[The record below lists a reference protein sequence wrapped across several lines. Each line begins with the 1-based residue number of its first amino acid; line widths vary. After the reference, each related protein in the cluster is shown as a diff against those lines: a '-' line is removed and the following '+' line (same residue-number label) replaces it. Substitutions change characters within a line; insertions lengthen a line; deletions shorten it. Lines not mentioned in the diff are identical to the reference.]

1 MKNEET
7 IDIYGAREHN
17 LKNIDL
23 SIPRDRLV
31 VFTGLSGSG
40 KSSLAFD
47 TIYAEG
53 QRRYM
58 ETFSAYARQFI
69 GGMERPDVDKI
80 EGLSPV
86 ISIEQKTTSGN
97 PRSTVGTITEI
108 YDFLRL
114 LYARASVAFSPVSG
128 QPMVSHT
135 DEQICQLIARD
146 YASRR
151 LSILA
156 PVVRSRKGH
165 YRELFES
172 ILKAGFLKARIDG
185 QTTDLTPGM
194 RIDRYKTHDI
204 EIIIDRLASPQAD
217 SPRLMEAVRTALYHG
232 EGTMMVE
239 DADSGEL
246 RYYSRHL
253 MCPESGQS
261 FPLPEPNTFSFN
273 SPKGACPECG
283 GLLNQFGTGT
293 QKLEEH
299 LREALPDVEILRMDA
314 DSVSP
319 AGSHEKI
326 LSQFREKKVPILIGT
341 QMVTK
346 GLDFENVTLVGVIS
360 ADQLLYCGDYRAG
373 ERCFSLITQVVGRS
387 GRGAKPG
394 RAIIQTFTPQ
404 NPVIGMASRQDYEGF
419 YAEEIELRRLQNC
432 PPFSDIVTVTVS
444 AEDESSVLRCCTY
457 IRDRIRSE
465 LRGRKDA
472 AVLGPAPLPVVRVSN
487 RYRYRVTLHCRFD
500 KEIRTLVS
508 GLLIQCNTAKEYKG
522 VSVFADY
529 NPME

>member
-23 SIPRDRLV
+23 SIPRNRLV

-69 GGMERPDVDKI
+69 GGMERPEVDKI

-146 YASRR
+146 YTSRR

-204 EIIIDRLASPQAD
+204 EIVIDRLASPQAD
-217 SPRLMEAVRTALYHG
+217 SPRLMETVRTALYHG

-283 GLLNQFGTGT
+283 GLGEVLLIDLKKVIPDPRLSIRAGAIAPLGAYKNTWIFQQLEAIATRYGFTLNTPV
-293 QKLEEH
+293 KDIPEEAMH
-299 LREALPDVEILRMDA
+299 VILHGGSEYFSRLSEAGVTHDYQIDFQGIAAFIRQQAEDTESKTLARWAREFMNEVVCPICHGSRLRDESLCFRIGGMNIAQIAALPLSELPQWYRKAWEGMNERQRNIAAEVFKELSSRTQFLLDVGLGYLSLDR
-314 DSVSP
+314 
-319 AGSHEKI
+319 GSKT
-326 LSQFREKKVPILIGT
+326 LSG
-341 QMVTK
+341 
-346 GLDFENVTLVGVIS
+346 
-360 ADQLLYCGDYRAG
+360 G
-373 ERCFSLITQVVGRS
+373 ESQ
-387 GRGAKPG
+387 
-394 RAIIQTFTPQ
+394 
-404 NPVIGMASRQDYEGF
+404 
-419 YAEEIELRRLQNC
+419 
-432 PPFSDIVTVTVS
+432 
-444 AEDESSVLRCCTY
+444 
-457 IRDRIRSE
+457 RIRLATQIGSQLVE
-465 LRGRKDA
+465 
-472 AVLGPAPLPVVRVSN
+472 VL
-487 RYRYRVTLHCRFD
+487 
-500 KEIRTLVS
+500 
-508 GLLIQCNTAKEYKG
+508 
-522 VSVFADY
+522 
-529 NPME
+529 